1 MQAAIT
7 YFATSRR
14 LIGVSSLRTYT
25 KNRLARALASFLL
38 IALGTSA
45 IATELVGI
53 RYSDSPHFTRVVFD
67 LTAPPKFK
75 SDLLSEPA
83 RFFVDIRDAKLSQN
97 FKTPFVESIQFRGV
111 RFGERNGALRVVLDL
126 TEGKA
131 PKIQTLGPNGPHGN
145 RLVIDFPH
153 EVQESCTAEHDSNIV
168 IVVDAGH
175 GGEDPGAIAV
185 NRAMEKNITLSIS
198 KKVQTR
204 INRQPGFR
212 VVMTRDRDYEVP
224 LHNRYRVAQNTKARL
239 FVSIHA
245 DAFHNPRPR
254 GASAYVLSQGKAQS
268 ELAKWLVQNE
278 NRADWVGGV
287 SAWVDSSCYADREK
301 LKFLN
306 VKGRQEALAEAVSVG
321 KKMLHS
327 IDSVAE
333 IHPKSFDTRRGEYQ
347 VTDAGF
353 VVLSA
358 TAIPSILV
366 ETGFLSNPQ
375 EARLLSTSAHQNI
388 IANAISDTILR
399 HFCENP
405 PRYTDLAEGKVAC
418 DLAPSTMVYKV
429 RNGDSLSVIASRQQ
443 VSVSAIRAANDLT
456 SDRIYPGQTLT
467 IPITN

>member
-7 YFATSRR
+7 YLAISGR
-14 LIGVSSLRTYT
+14 LIGVLSRCTFIET
-25 KNRLARALASFLL
+25 RFARNIACALFV
-38 IALGTSA
+38 ALGTSVV
-45 IATELVGI
+45 ATELVGI
-53 RYSDSPHFTRVVFD
+53 RYSDSPRFTRVVFD
-67 LTAPPKFK
+67 LSAPASFT
-75 SDLLSEPA
+75 SGLLADPA
-83 RFFVDIRDAKLSQN
+83 RFFIDIRDAKLGQN
-97 FKTPFVESIQFRGV
+97 FKTPFIESIQFRGV
-111 RFGERNGALRVVLDL
+111 RFGAQNGSLRVVLDL
-126 TEGKA
+126 NEGKM
-131 PKIQTLGPNGPHGN
+131 PKLQTLGPNGPHGD

-153 EVQESCTAEHDSNIV
+153 EVDESCAVEHDNNIV

-185 NRAMEKNITLSIS
+185 NHAMEKNITLSIS
-198 KKVQTR
+198 QKIQER

-212 VVMTRDRDYEVP
+212 VVMTRNRDYEVP

-287 SAWVDSSCYADREK
+287 SAWVDSSCYAEREK

-375 EARLLSTSAHQNI
+375 EARLLSTSAHQTI
-388 IANAISDTILR
+388 IANAISNTILH

-418 DLAPSTMVYKV
+418 DLEPTAFVYKV
-429 RNGDSLSVIASRQQ
+429 RNGDSLSIIASRQQ
-443 VSVSAIRAANDLT
+443 VSVAAIRAANDLT

>member
-1 MQAAIT
+1 M
-7 YFATSRR
+7 RR
-14 LIGVSSLRTYT
+14 RISVSSF
-25 KNRLARALASFLL
+25 LARLKESLAKTLASALL
-38 IALGTSA
+38 LALGSSSLG
-45 IATELVGI
+45 TELVGI
-53 RYSDSPHFTRVVFD
+53 RYSDSPRFTRVVFD
-67 LTAPPKFK
+67 LSAPPTFK
-75 SDLLSEPA
+75 SDLLSDPA
-83 RFFVDIRDAKLSQN
+83 RFFIDIRDGKLSKN
-97 FKTPFVESIQFRGV
+97 FNTPLIESIQFRGV
-111 RFGERNGALRVVLDL
+111 RFGDRNGSLRVVLDL

-153 EVQESCTAEHDSNIV
+153 EFSESCVVEHDNNIV
-168 IVVDAGH
+168 VVVDAGH

-185 NRAMEKNITLSIS
+185 NRAMEKNITLSIAR
-198 KKVQTR
+198 KVQTR
-204 INRQPGFR
+204 IDRQPGFK

-224 LHNRYRVAQNTKARL
+224 LHNRYRIAQNTKARL

-287 SAWVDSSCYADREK
+287 SAWVDSSCYEEREK

-327 IDSVAE
+327 IDSVAQ
-333 IHPKSFDTRRGEYQ
+333 IHPKSFDSRRGEYQ

-358 TAIPSILV
+358 TAIPSLLV

-375 EARLLSTSAHQNI
+375 EAKLLSTNAHQST

-418 DLAPSTMVYKV
+418 DIEPTTVVYKV
-429 RNGDSLSVIASRQQ
+429 RRGDSLSVIASRQQ
-443 VSVSAIRAANDLT
+443 VSVAAIRAANELT

-467 IPITN
+467 IPVTN

>member
-1 MQAAIT
+1 M
-7 YFATSRR
+7 
-14 LIGVSSLRTYT
+14 
-25 KNRLARALASFLL
+25 
-38 IALGTSA
+38 
-45 IATELVGI
+45 
-53 RYSDSPHFTRVVFD
+53 
-67 LTAPPKFK
+67 
-75 SDLLSEPA
+75 
-83 RFFVDIRDAKLSQN
+83 
-97 FKTPFVESIQFRGV
+97 
-111 RFGERNGALRVVLDL
+111 LDL
-126 TEGKA
+126 TQGKT
-131 PKIQTLGPNGPHGN
+131 PKLQTLGPNGPHGD

-153 EVQESCTAEHDSNIV
+153 NVQEACAVEHDRNIV
-168 IVVDAGH
+168 VVVDAGH

-185 NRAMEKNITLSIS
+185 NKVMEKAITLSIAQ
-198 KKVQTR
+198 KVQQR

-224 LHNRYRVAQNTKARL
+224 LHNRYRVAQNTRARL

-268 ELAKWLVQNE
+268 ELAKWLVRNE

-287 SAWVDSSCYADREK
+287 SAWVDSSCYAERDK

-321 KKMLHS
+321 KKILHS

-333 IHPKSFDTRRGEYQ
+333 IHPKSFDSRRGEYQ

-375 EARLLSTSAHQNI
+375 EARLLSTDSHRNI
-388 IANAISDTILR
+388 IANAISDTILQ

-405 PRYTDLAEGKVAC
+405 PRYTDLAEGKVVC
-418 DLAPSTMVYKV
+418 DLEPSTLVYKV
-429 RNGDSLSVIASRQQ
+429 RHGDSLSMIASRQQ
-443 VSVSAIRAANDLT
+443 VSVAAIRAANALK
-456 SDRIYPGQTLT
+456 SDRIFPGQTLT

>member
-7 YFATSRR
+7 AIAMSGRQFWF
-14 LIGVSSLRTYT
+14 RTRHIRFE
-25 KNRLARALASFLL
+25 KHFARALASFLFTL
-38 IALGTSA
+38 IGTGALG
-45 IATELVGI
+45 TELVGI
-53 RYSDSPHFTRVVFD
+53 RYSDSPRFTRVVFD
-67 LTAPPKFK
+67 LSAPPSFK
-75 SDLLSEPA
+75 SDLLADPA
-83 RFFVDIRDAKLSQN
+83 RFFVDIRDGQLSQN
-97 FKTPFVESIQFRGV
+97 FKSPFIESVQFRGV
-111 RFGERNGALRVVLDL
+111 RFGERNGSLRVVLDL
-126 TEGKA
+126 TEGKL
-131 PKIQTLGPNGPHGN
+131 PKIQTLGPNGPHGD
-145 RLVIDFPH
+145 RLVIDFAH
-153 EVQESCTAEHDSNIV
+153 QVDESCAVEHDSNIV
-168 IVVDAGH
+168 VVVDAGH

-185 NRAMEKNITLSIS
+185 NRAMEKDITLSIAQ
-198 KKVQTR
+198 KVRSR
-204 INRQPGFR
+204 IDRQPGFR

-224 LHNRYRVAQNTKARL
+224 LHNRYRVAQNTRARL

-287 SAWVDSSCYADREK
+287 SAWVDSSCYAEREK

-321 KKMLHS
+321 KKMLHT
-327 IDSVAE
+327 IDSVAD
-333 IHPKSFDTRRGEYQ
+333 IHPKSFDFRRGEYQ

-375 EARLLSTSAHQNI
+375 EAKLLSTSAHQNV

-405 PRYTDLAEGKVAC
+405 PRYTDLAEGKVVC
-418 DLAPSTMVYKV
+418 DLEPITTVYKV
-429 RNGDSLSVIASRQQ
+429 RHGDSLSVIASRQQ
-443 VSVSAIRAANDLT
+443 VSVSAIRAANSLT
-456 SDRIYPGQTLT
+456 SDQIYPGQTLT
-467 IPITN
+467 IPVTN

>member
-7 YFATSRR
+7 YIAALGR
-14 LIGVSSLRTYT
+14 LIRVSSFLTYLE
-25 KNRLARALASFLL
+25 NRLAQALRSLLVVALSASAF
-38 IALGTSA
+38 G
-45 IATELVGI
+45 TELVGI
-53 RYSDSPHFTRVVFD
+53 RYSDSPLYTRVVFD
-67 LTAPPKFK
+67 LSAPPTFT
-75 SDLLSEPA
+75 SDLLSNPA

-97 FKTPFVESIQFRGV
+97 FKTPFIESIQFRGV
-111 RFGERNGALRVVLDL
+111 RFGDRNGSLRVVLDL
-126 TEGKA
+126 TDGKV
-131 PKIQTLGPNGPHGN
+131 PKIQTLGPNGPHGD

-153 EVQESCTAEHDSNIV
+153 EVVESCVAEHDNNIV
-168 IVVDAGH
+168 VVVDAGH

-185 NRAMEKNITLSIS
+185 NRAMEKHITLSIS
-198 KKVQTR
+198 QKVQAR

-287 SAWVDSSCYADREK
+287 SAWVDSSCYAEREK

-333 IHPKSFDTRRGEYQ
+333 IHPKSFDSRRGEYQ

-375 EARLLSTSAHQNI
+375 EARLLSTDAHQST

-418 DLAPSTMVYKV
+418 DLEPTTVVYKV
-429 RNGDSLSVIASRQQ
+429 RRGDSLSVIASRQQ
-443 VSVSAIRAANDLT
+443 VSVAAIRAANALT

-467 IPITN
+467 IPVTN

>member
-7 YFATSRR
+7 YIAKMRR
-14 LIGVSSLRTYT
+14 LFGVASPRR
-25 KNRLARALASFLL
+25 RLENLIRLTLAGVLL
-38 IALGTSA
+38 AILSGSA
-45 IATELVGI
+45 FGTELVGI
-53 RYSDSPHFTRVVFD
+53 RYSDSPRFTRVVFD
-67 LTAPPKFK
+67 LSAPPTYK
-75 SDLLSEPA
+75 SDLLTDPA
-83 RFFVDIRDAKLSQN
+83 RFFVDIRDAKLSRN
-97 FKTPFVESIQFRGV
+97 FETPFIESIQFRGV
-111 RFGERNGALRVVLDL
+111 RFGARNGSLRVVLDL

-153 EVQESCTAEHDSNIV
+153 EYQESCVIEHDNNIV
-168 IVVDAGH
+168 VVVDAGH

-185 NRAMEKNITLSIS
+185 NRAMEKNITLSIAQ
-198 KKVQTR
+198 KVRSR
-204 INRQPGFR
+204 IDRQPGFK
-212 VVMTRDRDYEVP
+212 VVMTRDRDYEVA
-224 LHNRYRVAQNTKARL
+224 LHNRYRVAQNMKARL

-268 ELAKWLVQNE
+268 ELAKWLVRNE

-287 SAWVDSSCYADREK
+287 SAWFDSSCYEEREK

-333 IHPKSFDTRRGEYQ
+333 IHPKSFDPRRGEYQ

-375 EARLLSTSAHQNI
+375 EARLLSTDSHQSI

-405 PRYTDLAEGKVAC
+405 PRYTDLAEGRVAC
-418 DLAPSTMVYKV
+418 DLEPTTVVYKV
-429 RNGDSLSVIASRQQ
+429 RHGDSLSVIASRQQ
-443 VSVSAIRAANDLT
+443 VSVAAIRAANELT
-456 SDRIYPGQTLT
+456 SDRIYPGQRLT
-467 IPITN
+467 IPVTN

>member
-7 YFATSRR
+7 AIATSGRQFWFRTRR
-14 LIGVSSLRTYT
+14 IRFE
-25 KNRLARALASFLL
+25 KHFARALTSFLFTV
-38 IALGTSA
+38 IGTGALG
-45 IATELVGI
+45 TELVGI
-53 RYSDSPHFTRVVFD
+53 RYSDSPRFTRVVFD
-67 LTAPPKFK
+67 LSAPPSFK
-75 SDLLSEPA
+75 SDLLADPA
-83 RFFVDIRDAKLSQN
+83 RFFVDIRDGRLGQN
-97 FKTPFVESIQFRGV
+97 FKSPFVESVQFRGV
-111 RFGERNGALRVVLDL
+111 RFGERDGSLRVVLDL
-126 TEGKA
+126 TEGKL
-131 PKIQTLGPNGPHGN
+131 PKIQTLGPNGPHGD
-145 RLVIDFPH
+145 RLVIDFAH
-153 EVQESCTAEHDSNIV
+153 QVEESCAVEHDSNIV
-168 IVVDAGH
+168 VVVDAGH

-185 NRAMEKNITLSIS
+185 NRAMEKDITLSIAQ
-198 KKVQTR
+198 KVRSR
-204 INRQPGFR
+204 IDRQPGFR

-224 LHNRYRVAQNTKARL
+224 LHNRYRVAQNTRARL

-287 SAWVDSSCYADREK
+287 SAWVDSSCYAEREK

-333 IHPKSFDTRRGEYQ
+333 IHPKSFDSRRGEYQ

-375 EARLLSTSAHQNI
+375 EAKLLSTSAHQKV
-388 IANAISDTILR
+388 IANAVSDTILR

-405 PRYTDLAEGKVAC
+405 PRYTDLAEGKVVC
-418 DLAPSTMVYKV
+418 DLEPVTTVYKV
-429 RNGDSLSVIASRQQ
+429 RHGDSLSVIASRQQ
-443 VSVSAIRAANDLT
+443 VSVSAIRAANSLT
-456 SDRIYPGQTLT
+456 SDQIYPGQTLT
-467 IPITN
+467 IPVTN

>member
-7 YFATSRR
+7 SIASSGRQFWFRTRRIRLEKHFAR
-14 LIGVSSLRTYT
+14 V
-25 KNRLARALASFLL
+25 LASFLFTL
-38 IALGTSA
+38 IGTGALG
-45 IATELVGI
+45 TELVGI
-53 RYSDSPHFTRVVFD
+53 RYSDSPRFTRVVFD
-67 LTAPPKFK
+67 LSAPPSFK
-75 SDLLSEPA
+75 SDLLADPA
-83 RFFVDIRDAKLSQN
+83 RFFVDIRDGRLGQN
-97 FKTPFVESIQFRGV
+97 FKSPFIESVQFRGV
-111 RFGERNGALRVVLDL
+111 RFGERNGSLRVVLDL
-126 TEGKA
+126 TEGKL
-131 PKIQTLGPNGPHGN
+131 PKIQTLGPNGPHGD
-145 RLVIDFPH
+145 RLVIDFAH
-153 EVQESCTAEHDSNIV
+153 QVDESCAVEHDSNIV
-168 IVVDAGH
+168 VVVDAGH

-185 NRAMEKNITLSIS
+185 NRAMEKDITLSIAQ
-198 KKVQTR
+198 KVRAR
-204 INRQPGFR
+204 IDRQPGFR

-224 LHNRYRVAQNTKARL
+224 LHNRYRVAQNTRARL

-287 SAWVDSSCYADREK
+287 SAWVDSSCYAEREK

-321 KKMLHS
+321 KKMLHT
-327 IDSVAE
+327 IDSVAD
-333 IHPKSFDTRRGEYQ
+333 IHPKSFDFRRGEYQ

-375 EARLLSTSAHQNI
+375 EAKLLSTSAHQNV

-418 DLAPSTMVYKV
+418 DLEPVTTVYKV
-429 RNGDSLSVIASRQQ
+429 RHGDSLSVIASRQQ
-443 VSVSAIRAANDLT
+443 VSVSAIRAANSLT

-467 IPITN
+467 IPVTN

>member
-1 MQAAIT
+1 MQAAVT
-7 YFATSRR
+7 YFANSGRQ
-14 LIGVSSLRTYT
+14 IGVSGTLAHLKKRVTRT
-25 KNRLARALASFLL
+25 LAIFVSVALCV
-38 IALGTSA
+38 SA
-45 IATELVGI
+45 FATELVGI
-53 RYSDSPHFTRVVFD
+53 RYSDSPRYTRVVFD
-67 LTAPPKFK
+67 LTASPTFT

-97 FKTPFVESIQFRGV
+97 FKKPFIESIQFRGV
-111 RFGERNGALRVVLDL
+111 RFGERNGDLRIVLDL

-131 PKIQTLGPNGPHGN
+131 PKIQTLGPNGPHGD
-145 RLVIDFPH
+145 RLVIDFH
-153 EVQESCTAEHDSNIV
+153 HDVVESCVVEHDNNIV
-168 IVVDAGH
+168 VVVDAGH

-198 KKVQTR
+198 RKVKAR
-204 INRQPGFR
+204 INRQPGFK

-224 LHNRYRVAQNTKARL
+224 LHNRYRVAQNTRARL

-287 SAWVDSSCYADREK
+287 SAWVDSSCYAEREK

-327 IDSVAE
+327 IDSVAD
-333 IHPKSFDTRRGEYQ
+333 IHPKSFDSRRGEYQ

-375 EARLLSTSAHQNI
+375 EARLLSTDAHQNI

-418 DLAPSTMVYKV
+418 DLPPTTFVYKV
-429 RNGDSLSVIASRQQ
+429 RHGDSLSVIASRQQ
-443 VSVSAIRAANDLT
+443 VSVSAIRAANELT

-467 IPITN
+467 IPVTN

>member
-7 YFATSRR
+7 YIASSRR
-14 LIGVSSLRTYT
+14 RIGVSRFFARLESP
-25 KNRLARALASFLL
+25 LARTLVRVLL
-38 IALGTSA
+38 LVLSTSA
-45 IATELVGI
+45 LATELVGI
-53 RYSDSPHFTRVVFD
+53 RYSDSPRFTRVVFD
-67 LTAPPKFK
+67 LSAPPTFK
-75 SDLLSEPA
+75 SDLLSDPA
-83 RFFVDIRDAKLSQN
+83 RFFIDIRDGKLSKN
-97 FKTPFVESIQFRGV
+97 FDTPLIESIQFRGV
-111 RFGERNGALRVVLDL
+111 RFGERSGSLRVVLDL

-153 EVQESCTAEHDSNIV
+153 EVVESCVVEHDNNIV
-168 IVVDAGH
+168 VVVDAGH

-185 NRAMEKNITLSIS
+185 NRAMEKNITLSIAR
-198 KKVQTR
+198 KVQTR
-204 INRQPGFR
+204 IDRQAGFK
-212 VVMTRDRDYEVP
+212 VVMTRNRDYEVP
-224 LHNRYRVAQNTKARL
+224 LHSRYRIAQNTKARL

-287 SAWVDSSCYADREK
+287 SAWVDSSCYEEREK

-327 IDSVAE
+327 IDSVAQ
-333 IHPKSFDTRRGEYQ
+333 IHPKSFDSRRGEYQ

-358 TAIPSILV
+358 TAIPSLLV

-375 EARLLSTSAHQNI
+375 EAKLLSTDAHQSI

-418 DLAPSTMVYKV
+418 DLEPTSVVYKV
-429 RNGDSLSVIASRQQ
+429 RRGDSLSVIASRQQ
-443 VSVSAIRAANDLT
+443 VSVAAIRAANELT

-467 IPITN
+467 IPLTN

>member
-1 MQAAIT
+1 MQAAVMDI
-7 YFATSRR
+7 AKPGR
-14 LIGVSSLRTYT
+14 LVGVSGLRAVFKY
-25 KNRLARALASFLL
+25 RLVHALACILL
-38 IALGTSA
+38 VALGTGVV
-45 IATELVGI
+45 ATELVGI
-53 RYSDSPHFTRVVFD
+53 RYSDSPRFTRVVFD
-67 LTAPPKFK
+67 LSAPPKFT

-97 FKTPFVESIQFRGV
+97 FKTPFIESIQFRGV
-111 RFGERNGALRVVLDL
+111 RFGDRNGNLRVVLDL
-126 TEGKA
+126 AEGKA
-131 PKIQTLGPNGPHGN
+131 PKIQTLGPNGPHGD

-153 EVQESCTAEHDSNIV
+153 DVEESCAAEHDNNIV
-168 IVVDAGH
+168 VVVDAGH

-185 NRAMEKNITLSIS
+185 NRAMEKHITLSIA

-224 LHNRYRVAQNTKARL
+224 LHNRYRLAQNTRARL

-287 SAWVDSSCYADREK
+287 SAWVDSSCYAEREK

-327 IDSVAE
+327 IDSVAQV
-333 IHPKSFDTRRGEYQ
+333 HPKSFDTRRGEYQ

-375 EARLLSTSAHQNI
+375 EARLLSTDAHQRI
-388 IANAISDTILR
+388 IANAISDTILQ

-405 PRYTDLAEGKVAC
+405 PRYTDLAEGKVSC
-418 DLAPSTMVYKV
+418 DLEPITVVYKV
-429 RNGDSLSVIASRQQ
+429 RHGDSLSVIASRQQ
-443 VSVSAIRAANDLT
+443 VSVAAIRAANELT

-467 IPITN
+467 IPVTN

>member
-7 YFATSRR
+7 DIATSGRR
-14 LIGVSSLRTYT
+14 FWFRTRRIRFE
-25 KNRLARALASFLL
+25 KHFARALASFLFTL
-38 IALGTSA
+38 VATGVLG
-45 IATELVGI
+45 TELVGI
-53 RYSDSPHFTRVVFD
+53 RYSDSPRFTRVVFD
-67 LTAPPKFK
+67 LTAPPSFK
-75 SDLLSEPA
+75 SDLLADPD
-83 RFFVDIRDAKLSQN
+83 RFFVDIRDGRLSQN
-97 FKTPFVESIQFRGV
+97 FKSPFIESVQFRGV
-111 RFGERNGALRVVLDL
+111 RFGERNGSLRVVLDL

-131 PKIQTLGPNGPHGN
+131 PKIQTLGPNGPHGD
-145 RLVIDFPH
+145 RLVIDFAH
-153 EVQESCTAEHDSNIV
+153 EVDESCAVEHDSNIV
-168 IVVDAGH
+168 VVVDAGH

-198 KKVQTR
+198 EKVRSR
-204 INRQPGFR
+204 IDRQPGFR

-224 LHNRYRVAQNTKARL
+224 LHNRYRVAQNTRARL

-287 SAWVDSSCYADREK
+287 SAWVDSSCYAEREK

-333 IHPKSFDTRRGEYQ
+333 IHPKSFDSRRGEYQ

-375 EARLLSTSAHQNI
+375 EAKLLSTSAHQNI

-418 DLAPSTMVYKV
+418 DLEPVTTVYRV
-429 RNGDSLSVIASRQQ
+429 RHGDSLSVIASRQQ
-443 VSVSAIRAANDLT
+443 VSVSAIRAANSLT

-467 IPITN
+467 IPVTN